1 MGFGTCH
8 INWQLMPDRVLTYN
22 ASVAPL
28 VSGDVHLHHFKHI
41 KDEPYLRVQETND
54 PIYVYG
60 PKKYDFVHNACT
72 SSP

>member
-1 MGFGTCH
+1 M
-8 INWQLMPDRVLTYN
+8 NLQLMSDREVTNN

-28 VSGDVHLHHFKHI
+28 VSGNVHLHHFKHI

-60 PKKYDFVHNACT
+60 P
-72 SSP
+72 